1 MALALNRTGVVF
13 KKCDMS
19 GHKPDSNKGCGS
31 GVCQHTCS
39 DPEKC
44 AHAWTLRYWADGKQ
58 RERSFRD
65 EVRNGRTVYGSGRKL
80 AQDAQLKLTVDK
92 RSGDKTF
99 ADYSK
104 AGKANFGEAA
114 EAFIS
119 RLPVSDRSRDSYLS
133 AYRVHVMPIYDDSTI
148 ARV

>member
-1 MALALNRTGVVF
+1 MALALNRTGVVV
-13 KKCDMS
+13 KKCAMS
-19 GHKPDSNKGCGS
+19 GYKPDSNKACGS
-31 GVCQHTCS
+31 GACQRTCPA
-39 DPEKC
+39 PEKC

-58 RERSFRD
+58 RERSFKD

-80 AQDAQLKLTVDK
+80 AQDARLKLTADK
-92 RSGDKTF
+92 RAGDKAF
-99 ADYSK
+99 ADYTT

-133 AYRVHVMPIYDDSTI
+133 A
-148 ARV
+148 